1 MLNAMT
7 ANLLNA
13 FLAMAPAGNGQPSGP
28 WYLQMFPVFL
38 LLFAFYFAL
47 WRPQQKRARKHE
59 DLLKTLRAGDKVTT
73 TSGIVGVIV
82 TVKERSVSLRSAD
95 SKLEVLKTAIS
106 EVLERDQ
113 REAEGVAAQT

>member
-7 ANLLNA
+7 ANLLSA
-13 FLAMAPAGNGQPSGP
+13 FLAMAPAGNGQPAAP
-28 WYLQMFPVFL
+28 WYVQMFPVFL

-106 EVLERDQ
+106 DVLERDS
-113 REAEGVAAQT
+113 REGDGVAAQS

>member
-1 MLNAMT
+1 
-7 ANLLNA
+7 
-13 FLAMAPAGNGQPSGP
+13 MAPAGNGQNAAP
-28 WYLQMFPVFL
+28 WYVQMFPVFL

-47 WRPQQKRARKHE
+47 WRPQQKRAKKHE

-106 EVLERDQ
+106 DVLERDT
-113 REAEGVAAQT
+113 READAPAQS

>member
-1 MLNAMT
+1 MSATLS
-7 ANLLNA
+7 NA
-13 FLAMAPAGNGQPSGP
+13 FLAMAPASNGQSSGP

-73 TSGIVGVIV
+73 ASGIVGVIV

-106 EVLERDQ
+106 DVLERDS
-113 REAEGVAAQT
+113 REPDPAAQS

>member
-7 ANLLNA
+7 GNLLNA
-13 FLAMAPAGNGQPSGP
+13 LVAMAPTGNGQSPAP

-59 DLLKTLRAGDKVTT
+59 ELLKGLRAGDKVTT
-73 TSGIVGVIV
+73 TSGIVVPV
-82 TVKERSVSLRSAD
+82 P
-95 SKLEVLKTAIS
+95 S
-106 EVLERDQ
+106 EVDRSTDMRDPTAD
-113 REAEGVAAQT
+113 RDGTMKTSS